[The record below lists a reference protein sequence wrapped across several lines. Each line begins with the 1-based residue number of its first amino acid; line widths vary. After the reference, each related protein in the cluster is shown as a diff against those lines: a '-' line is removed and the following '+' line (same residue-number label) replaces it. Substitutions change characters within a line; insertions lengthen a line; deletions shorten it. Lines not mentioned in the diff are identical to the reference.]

1 MVSATVVIPTHNRL
15 RSLLRVLQGLAA
27 QQASQAGAS
36 LAPFEVV
43 VVVDGPHTE
52 LGEQLPTLAMPFPLQ
67 LLCQAQ
73 HGAGVARNRGVA
85 AAQGEIILFLDDD
98 VVPTPQWLAEHLA
111 AHAHY
116 RGNLAV
122 IGPMWSPPAMELQ
135 PWVVWEQAQLAQKY
149 ARMDAGHLQPNPH
162 QFYTGNASV
171 RREQFVQIGG
181 FDGTLQRSEDVEL
194 AYRLAQAGATFR
206 FAPQAGGYHYAVRSY
221 ATWLAIPYTY
231 GRNSV
236 LLAEQKGHPAYLHTV
251 LADYPQHHPWI
262 KGLLHGCL
270 DRPVISR
277 AVLFSLQQAALL
289 SHRLRLP
296 VLSQLAYS
304 AIFNLRRYQG
314 VADGLG
320 GRQVFFAAVAA
331 AHR

>member
-1 MVSATVVIPTHNRL
+1 MASATVVIPTHNRL
-15 RSLLRVLQGLAA
+15 PSLLRVLQGLAA
-27 QQASQAGAS
+27 QQTPPV
-36 LAPFEVV
+36 PFEVV

-52 LGEQLPTLAMPFPLQ
+52 QWPQLPTPAMPFPLQ
-67 LLCQAQ
+67 LLYQAQ
-73 HGAGVARNRGVA
+73 HGAAVARNRGVA
-85 AAQGEIILFLDDD
+85 TAQGEIILFLDDD
-98 VVPTPQWLAEHLA
+98 VVPAPQWVAEHLA
-111 AHAHY
+111 AHAQY
-116 RGNLAV
+116 SGNLAV
-122 IGPMWSPPAMELQ
+122 IGPMWSPHDMELQ
-135 PWVVWEQAQLAQKY
+135 PWVAWEQAQLAQKY
-149 ARMDAGHLQPNPH
+149 ARMATGRLQPNPH

-171 RREQFVQIGG
+171 RREQFLQIGG
-181 FDGTLQRSEDVEL
+181 FDETLQRSEDVEL

-206 FAPQAGGYHYAVRSY
+206 FAPQAGAYHYAVRSY

-236 LLAEQKGHPAYLHTV
+236 LLAEEKGHPAYLTAV
-251 LADYPQHHPWI
+251 LAGYPQHHPWI

-277 AVLFSLQQAALL
+277 AVLVSLQQAALL
-289 SHRLRLP
+289 SYRLRLP

-304 AIFNLRRYQG
+304 ALFNLRRYQG

-320 GRQVFFAAVAA
+320 GRQAFFAAVAA